1 VASVSIRIADLPGMR
16 AFFEAVGTLLDAV
29 NAAQVPPSVTAAA
42 DQVRAEALGI
52 GNDPAVVLDTGG
64 GEAPGAGNTDRV
76 RAAMRVARANPGTAV
91 SVDWLRESGL
101 SRWPETPACRRP

>member
-1 VASVSIRIADLPGMR
+1 VASVSIRLADLPGMR

-52 GNDPAVVLDTGG
+52 GNDPAMVLDVPGDD
-64 GEAPGAGNTDRV
+64 APGPGNAERV

-91 SVDWLRESGL
+91 SVDWLREF
-101 SRWPETPACRRP
+101 